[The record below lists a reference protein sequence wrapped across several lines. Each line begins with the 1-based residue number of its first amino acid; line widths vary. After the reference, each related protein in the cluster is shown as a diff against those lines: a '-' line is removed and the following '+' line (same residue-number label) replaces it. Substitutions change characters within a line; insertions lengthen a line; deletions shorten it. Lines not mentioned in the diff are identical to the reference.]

1 MSLEK
6 EVEKLIEKVLER
18 EGIEI
23 VDIEYVPG
31 PKGGRLTIYID
42 REGGVDIDT
51 CVRVS
56 ELISPLL
63 DTTDIFKSRYYLEVS
78 SPGIERR
85 IKKKK
90 DFERFKGSRVK
101 VETKI
106 PVDGRK
112 NFQGVIGE
120 VGEDH
125 FVLEQEK
132 ESHLIR
138 FEDIKRANLVVDI
151 EF

>member
-1 MSLEK
+1 MRIEQ

-23 VDIEYVPG
+23 VDIEYIPG

-56 ELISPLL
+56 EIISPLL

-85 IKKKK
+85 IKKKR
-90 DFERFKGSRVK
+90 DFERFIGSKVK
-101 VETKI
+101 VETKL
-106 PVDGRK
+106 PVVGRRK
-112 NFQGVIGE
+112 FQGIINE
-120 VGEDH
+120 VGED
-125 FVLEQEK
+125 FFTLQDEK
-132 ESHLIR
+132 ELYQIK
-138 FEDIKRANLVVDI
+138 FENVKKANLIVDI